1 MAYVRLN
8 NFQSQQ
14 KVALQ
19 LYKLKSKNPYYCWAV
34 MSCVLKALRGPESK
48 SPDKAK
54 LMLELAQRMI
64 EKLINDGKLDAE
76 QEVQLYL
83 MILEEQ
89 QKYKEALEFLS
100 GPTGTKIYPGAPVT
114 IRINLLKKL
123 NRWSELNVL
132 LKELL
137 KEE

>member
-1 MAYVRLN
+1 
-8 NFQSQQ
+8 
-14 KVALQ
+14 
-19 LYKLKSKNPYYCWAV
+19 

-48 SPDKAK
+48 SAEKSK
-54 LMLELAQRMI
+54 LMLELAQKMM

-83 MILEEQ
+83 IILEEQ
-89 QKYKEALEFLS
+89 RKYKEAWEFLS
-100 GPTGTKIYPGAPVT
+100 GPTGTRFYPGAPVT
-114 IRINLLKKL
+114 MKINLLKKL
-123 NRWSELNVL
+123 ERWAELNVL